1 MPDPKTLAVGTTV
14 RLYTRTNTRCVAQ
27 GPVVNY
33 PEGGTWGRT
42 GLKIGRR
49 RLTDRIVVNLEV
61 IHIPGALTLYGDEDG
76 GAVRALESI
85 GGQATVLWDTVSQW

>member
-1 MPDPKTLAVGTTV
+1 M
-14 RLYTRTNTRCVAQ
+14 
-27 GPVVNY
+27 
-33 PEGGTWGRT
+33 
-42 GLKIGRR
+42 KIGRR